1 MSVLWALTGSLDSR
15 LVNDGKVG
23 NVAYD
28 VVSTEGASSKNK
40 GGAEV
45 RLLGSIN
52 GKSFEIF
59 RTRALSKSSR
69 KSEVLFTCVI
79 SSNLSLYAEAKFFR
93 QP

>member
-28 VVSTEGASSKNK
+28 VMSTEGASSKNK

-69 KSEVLFTCVI
+69 KSEVLCTCVI
-79 SSNLSLYAEAKFFR
+79 SSNL
-93 QP
+93 